1 MPSPIEWGIGVV
13 VILILV
19 LSIATASIGKECY
32 NENKTWGEDAK
43 RKANSNYLTVGIWA
57 PIVAMFAVAGG
68 LAYAQMTGQTKNNAV
83 NAVNPVN
90 PADAAV
96 SDAISNAVNP
106 VNPADAAKRAPP
118 PIPIRTANI
127 NDVATNGLFVD
138 PNVDPEG
145 YYY

>member
-1 MPSPIEWGIGVV
+1 MNKPDPVQWVIGVV

-32 NENKTWGEDAK
+32 NENKLWGEDK
-43 RKANSNYLTVGIWA
+43 IRKGNSNYLTVGIWA

-68 LAYAQMTGQTKNNAV
+68 LAYAQMTGQPKN

-90 PADAAV
+90 ANDAAD
-96 SDAISNAVNP
+96 SAAITEAKNVAELNAE
-106 VNPADAAKRAPP
+106 AAKRAPP
-118 PIPIRTANI
+118 IPLRTDDVNAMAANGVKPDGTGI
-127 NDVATNGLFVD
+127 
-138 PNVDPEG
+138 